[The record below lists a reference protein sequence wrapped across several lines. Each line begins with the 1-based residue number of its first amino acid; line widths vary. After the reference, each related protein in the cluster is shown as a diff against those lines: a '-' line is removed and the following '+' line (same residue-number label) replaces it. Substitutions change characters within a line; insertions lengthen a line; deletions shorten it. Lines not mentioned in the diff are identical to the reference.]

1 MIVRLALIPFVA
13 QIILFGGYV
22 QRHDVSADREE
33 VLEGRASLLGEW
45 CDDQT
50 DRTAIAAYPEAVA
63 WFAKLERLSASPGA
77 IKPFILLNYLIY
89 VSSVVPTVRVP
100 RLVLHSQNHANVPVE
115 LGRELASQIPNAKLI
130 EYPEGDHVLWSSNSE
145 TRLGDVEAFI
155 TGMLMAPQVIWSAFL
170 QPFFLQTSSIQNEVQ
185 PR

>member
-1 MIVRLALIPFVA
+1 MRPSSSGTAWMTQLHSTSRKPGRTLRPFVA

-22 QRHDVSADREE
+22 QLHYVSADREE

-89 VSSVVPTVRVP
+89 
-100 RLVLHSQNHANVPVE
+100 
-115 LGRELASQIPNAKLI
+115 
-130 EYPEGDHVLWSSNSE
+130 
-145 TRLGDVEAFI
+145 
-155 TGMLMAPQVIWSAFL
+155 
-170 QPFFLQTSSIQNEVQ
+170 
-185 PR
+185 